1 VDDRKIIIRSTRP
14 TREAVILQPDTRVGF
29 VMVLGDVTRGAKVPW
44 EMSGAYGASKCLW
57 TRPFKTEV
65 VSFVIITAPM
75 RWVPHAL
82 LGLLAVVP
90 WMMLL
95 VHLRFRSGTW
105 SVKAATGRKS
115 YR

>member
-29 VMVLGDVTRGAKVPW
+29 VMVLDDVTQGAKVPW
-44 EMSGAYGASKCLW
+44 EMSGAYGTSKCLW

-75 RWVPHAL
+75 ARVSHAL
-82 LGLLAVVP
+82 LGLCVIVP
-90 WMMLL
+90 WAMPS
-95 VHLRFRSGTW
+95 VYLRF
-105 SVKAATGRKS
+105 
-115 YR
+115 